1 MSFIQWVVGYRI
13 SFHLTAHNL
22 LTETVLASK
31 CGQTTTDNTQ
41 SKETIK
47 SRRSRLSMEPSMKEL
62 AGRSLGIKSGDS
74 RALRRGR
81 VPAPRWLWML
91 LLGVFLIAPRLAK
104 VQLAGTGAVA
114 GTVTDSTGAVVSNA
128 TVTATSV
135 DTNERMIR
143 STTSAGDY
151 NITPLTP
158 GVYWL
163 LQSSRNSPFV

>member
-1 MSFIQWVVGYRI
+1 
-13 SFHLTAHNL
+13 
-22 LTETVLASK
+22 
-31 CGQTTTDNTQ
+31 
-41 SKETIK
+41 
-47 SRRSRLSMEPSMKEL
+47 MKEL